1 MKKITCKINDN
12 ITLELR
18 KVVEV
23 RGHDD
28 SLPFNADIYL
38 YINGNKKAEYAGYAY
53 NDGWGG
59 ESDIVCENEDI
70 KSTIQALDNEL
81 RTMKVPYIYNGETT
95 YFSASLDF
103 LIELMVEECLY
114 DGVTEY
120 DFNKNFVSAEE

>member
-28 SLPFNADIYL
+28 SLPFNADIYA
-38 YINGNKKAEYAGYAY
+38 YRNGKKKAEYVGYAY

-59 ESDIVCENEDI
+59 QSVIKCENEDI
-70 KSTIQALDNEL
+70 KPTIQALDNEL
-81 RTMKVPYIYNGETT
+81 RTMKVPYVYNSKIT
-95 YFSASLDF
+95 YLPASLDF
-103 LIELMVEECLY
+103 LIELMAEECLY

-120 DFNKNFVSAEE
+120 DFNKNFVKVA